1 MGIVLYELAAADPA
15 IRFSPHCWKTRMALA
30 HKGLEA
36 ERRPW
41 RFIDKEAIAF
51 SGSATVPVLVDDG
64 EAVSDSWRIALHLEE
79 RYPDAP
85 HLFAGAGAG
94 VVALTHFVN
103 AWADGT
109 LLPAII
115 RIILVDIHD
124 CLDAENRAYFRA
136 SREKRFGRSL
146 EAVVADRPAH
156 LAALRETLTPLR
168 RILGDRDF
176 LSGATPSYAD
186 YCAFGPFIW
195 ARCVSAIELLERD
208 DPVYLW
214 RERLLD
220 AFDGL
225 ARSAPVAHAP
235 VAHPLGEQAPA
246 GR

>member
-41 RFIDKEAIAF
+41 RFIEKETIAF
-51 SGSATVPVLVDDG
+51 SGSTTVPVLVDHG

-85 HLFAGAGAG
+85 HLFPGAGAG
-94 VVALTHFVN
+94 VVALTRFVN
-103 AWADGT
+103 DWADGA
-109 LLPAII
+109 LVPALI
-115 RIILVDIHD
+115 RLILRDIHD
-124 CLDAENRAYFRA
+124 CLDEANRDYFRA
-136 SREKRFGRSL
+136 SREKRFGQSL

-156 LAALRETLTPLR
+156 LAALREVLAPLR
-168 RILGDRDF
+168 RTLREQDF
-176 LSGATPSYAD
+176 LSGATPAYAD
-186 YCAFGPFIW
+186 YCVFGAFMW
-195 ARCVSAIELLERD
+195 ARCTSATELLAED
-208 DPVYLW
+208 DPVFLW

-220 AFDGL
+220 AFGGL

-235 VAHPLGEQAPA
+235 SGEARP
-246 GR
+246 GP